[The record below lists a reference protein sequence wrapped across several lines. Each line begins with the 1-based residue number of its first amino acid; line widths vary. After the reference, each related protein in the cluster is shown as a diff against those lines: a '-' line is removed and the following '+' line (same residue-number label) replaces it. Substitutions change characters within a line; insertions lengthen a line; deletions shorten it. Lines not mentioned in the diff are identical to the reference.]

1 MRYKLFFSILFTISS
16 QVVFN
21 YLSSAELLNMI
32 LMVYYMPV
40 SFVFYLVSFPFVAGS
55 GLENEGSFVFI
66 VVSAFFQ
73 FFWNMLIFEF
83 IGNKVM
89 EWRSYN
95 KPLKR
100 D

>member
-1 MRYKLFFSILFTISS
+1 MRYKLIFSILFTIFS

-32 LMVYYMPV
+32 LMVYYMPL
-40 SFVFYLVSFPFVAGS
+40 SLLFYLVSLPFVTGS
-55 GLENEGSFVFI
+55 GFENEGSFVFI
-66 VVSAFFQ
+66 VVSTSFQ
-73 FFWNMLIFEF
+73 LFWNMLIFEF
-83 IGNKVM
+83 VGNKVM

>member
-1 MRYKLFFSILFTISS
+1 MRYKLIFSILFTIFS

-21 YLSSAELLNMI
+21 CLSSAELLNII
-32 LMVYYMPV
+32 LMVYYTPV

-55 GLENEGSFVFI
+55 GFENEGSFVFI

-73 FFWNMLIFEF
+73 FCWNMLIFEF
-83 IGNKVM
+83 VGNKVM